1 MLVFRLVRPERLARP
16 EGFRSLVEFISLL
29 RTPTSSWMPS
39 EWAAQGIMT
48 HHVSERE
55 QGELQGAISSLRSIA
70 FVIGPFLFSWTFKWS
85 IDPRHAIQVPG
96 AGYFLA
102 AALLFTA
109 AIMAT
114 RIEQPRFAVPAT
126 SDVPGVV
133 PPEGVTS
140 GTVAPLIDSQENV

>member
-1 MLVFRLVRPERLARP
+1 
-16 EGFRSLVEFISLL
+16 
-29 RTPTSSWMPS
+29 
-39 EWAAQGIMT
+39 MT

-114 RIEQPRFAVPAT
+114 QVQQPRFATPSAT
-126 SDVPGVV
+126 DVLDVV
-133 PPEGVTS
+133 PSEGVTS
-140 GTVAPLIDSQENV
+140 GTIAPTLDSQEKI

>member
-1 MLVFRLVRPERLARP
+1 MMIAGLARTAAMYVASIP
-16 EGFRSLVEFISLL
+16 VISMWNISF
-29 RTPTSSWMPS
+29 P
-39 EWAAQGIMT
+39 AAQGIMT

-70 FVIGPFLFSWTFKWS
+70 FVIGPFLFSWTFGWF
-85 IDPRHAIQVPG
+85 IDPRRSFQLPG

-114 RIEQPRFAVPAT
+114 RIEQPRFAIPPAGEVP
-126 SDVPGVV
+126 DVV

-140 GTVAPLIDSQENV
+140 GTVAPMIDSEENV

>member
-1 MLVFRLVRPERLARP
+1 MQRV
-16 EGFRSLVEFISLL
+16 
-29 RTPTSSWMPS
+29 
-39 EWAAQGIMT
+39 
-48 HHVSERE
+48 
-55 QGELQGAISSLRSIA
+55 
-70 FVIGPFLFSWTFKWS
+70 
-85 IDPRHAIQVPG
+85 
-96 AGYFLA
+96 LA